1 MKIAV
6 CVHLYHLD
14 MWGEIE
20 SYLKNVEHKYD
31 LYVNFSYETDGK
43 LVKDFDW
50 QEYVNLY
57 SDLIKSGK
65 NNYNLAYQHF
75 TKYGI

>member
-43 LVKDFDW
+43 LVKDFD
-50 QEYVNLY
+50 
-57 SDLIKSGK
+57 
-65 NNYNLAYQHF
+65 
-75 TKYGI
+75 